1 MTTQDFLKEIEAF
14 LERHNMTPWHLS
26 KHAVNDT
33 SFVYKLRKGKGVT
46 LDKAQ
51 KVKQFMRDY
60 ERDHALEETFSGS
73 RAADGNPR

>member
-1 MTTQDFLKEIEAF
+1 MVPPMTTQDFLKEIEAF
-14 LERHNMTPWHLS
+14 LERHRITPWYLS

-60 ERDHALEETFSGS
+60 EREHCGAGH
-73 RAADGNPR
+73 